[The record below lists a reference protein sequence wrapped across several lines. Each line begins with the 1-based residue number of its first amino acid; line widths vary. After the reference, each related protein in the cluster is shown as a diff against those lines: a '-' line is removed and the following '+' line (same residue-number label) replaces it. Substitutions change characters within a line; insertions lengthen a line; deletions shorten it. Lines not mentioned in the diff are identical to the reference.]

1 MASYYSI
8 LLISGNDIVPISKN
22 EILFSTLFLLI
33 GQIINAN
40 LYFYANNV
48 LILNEKNKKKDDFQS
63 IVNTSNKVMN

>member
-1 MASYYSI
+1 MASYYSV